1 MPSIR
6 RVVLPLLLAAS
17 LATPLAAAGTYDP
30 TPQLLTGIR
39 LNYAQ
44 VQALATQGQLVQVKR
59 DFGCLNAP
67 DSLRVIWKDGSGQ
80 IRKYTVQGGSD
91 DSATTVSQFY
101 GPDGR
106 LSFALIE
113 AGAVNGT
120 NAETR
125 LYYGPAGNIVRMDE
139 KTVRGPGYPFGPLWQ
154 RVVQFPEAAFNAP
167 SPCL

>member
-1 MPSIR
+1 MLAR
-6 RVVLPLLLAAS
+6 RRFCRLPLPLLLAAS
-17 LATPLAAAGTYDP
+17 LASAGTYEAS
-30 TPQLLTGIR
+30 PQALASIR
-39 LNYAQ
+39 QNYAQ
-44 VQALATQGQLVQVKR
+44 VTALAAQGQLLQVKR
-59 DFGCLNAP
+59 DFGCLNAL

-80 IRKYTVQGGSD
+80 IRKYLVQGGSS
-91 DSATTVSQFY
+91 DSAATVSQFY

-120 NAETR
+120 NSETR

-139 KTVRGPGYPFGPLWQ
+139 KTLRGPGYPFGPLWQ